1 MGTRAISAVCGREGV
16 LPPRAPESS
25 VRQAYRAL
33 SELDHVIA
41 QHPDSRHWGR
51 LAGLLLG
58 APLVVSAALGVG
70 LSIDPS
76 FERAGTWMT
85 VAAVVLACAA
95 AFVYAL
101 IRVARA
107 FRTAGSG
114 PASQHGQSPRQADK
128 RVPS

>member
-70 LSIDPS
+70 LGIDPN
-76 FERAGTWMT
+76 FKGAGTWVT

-101 IRVARA
+101 IGVARA
-107 FRTAGSG
+107 VRGAPTGST
-114 PASQHGQSPRQADK
+114 SQHAQSPQ
-128 RVPS
+128 